1 LPIRRRHAGPGSVVV
16 AFDSKFVLT
25 PPPFAVAPVQLDW
38 FYDLKLQARLRQQMD
53 QSGMQKLGIAM
64 VDLTRGGGRAIS
76 YAGYNDER
84 QTFAGSLPK
93 IVIMLAAFRL
103 REQVREAAQAL
114 GIVEPKKLFAE
125 LAKAWGPL
133 ISREASG
140 RTASF
145 PRLDQIFHTDMDPRK
160 IDFSPEFLF
169 QMDRTIEGVG
179 SNAGAAFCTRL
190 MGFAYINGVLQW
202 EGFQFGRMG
211 HTGFKG
217 LSLSLDYGGHSWAS
231 DGGATAQGATAK
243 AVAAF
248 LTALQAR
255 RLVSK
260 DASDEMIARMMNAV
274 SWFKSGLV
282 SANRRPGTMFKKI
295 GVAGTYSEG
304 AVIERQEAVFFRY
317 AAAVLGAPTPE
328 LLWQAIVNIDSLME
342 ARSP

>member
-1 LPIRRRHAGPGSVVV
+1 M
-16 AFDSKFVLT
+16 AFDSKLVLT

-53 QSGMQKLGIAM
+53 QSGMQKLGVAM
-64 VDLTRGGGRAIS
+64 VDLTRNKGRAIS

-93 IVIMLAAFRL
+93 IVVMLAAFRL
-103 REQVREAAQAL
+103 REQVREAAKAL
-114 GIVEPKKLFAE
+114 GIGDAKKLFAE

-133 ISREASG
+133 ISREAQG

-145 PRLDQIFHTDMDPRK
+145 PRLDQIFHMEMDPRK
-160 IDFSPEFLF
+160 IGFGPEFLF
-169 QMDRTIEGVG
+169 QMDRAIEGVG
-179 SNAGAAFCTRL
+179 SNDGAAFCTQQ
-190 MGFAYINGVLQW
+190 MGFAYVNGVLQW
-202 EGFQFGRMG
+202 EGFQHGRMG
-211 HTGFKG
+211 HKGFKG

-255 RLVSK
+255 RLVTK
-260 DASDEMIARMMNAV
+260 EASEEMIARMMNAV

-282 SANRRPGTMFKKI
+282 SANRKPGTMFKKI

-304 AVIERQEAVFFRY
+304 AVIERQAEAVFFRY

-342 ARSP
+342 AR